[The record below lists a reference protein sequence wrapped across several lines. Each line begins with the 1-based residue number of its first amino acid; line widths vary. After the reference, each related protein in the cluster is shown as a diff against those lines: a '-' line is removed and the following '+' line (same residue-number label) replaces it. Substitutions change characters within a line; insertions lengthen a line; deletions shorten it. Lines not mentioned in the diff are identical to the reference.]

1 MAAVRPCIPVLRGG
15 RACTASAQVGHV
27 PHEIGHATAAGTE
40 RWSGR
45 VTSAAACAQS
55 ASVPHAAMASA
66 APARAF
72 GV

>member
-1 MAAVRPCIPVLRGG
+1 MASVRPCIMLGGG

-27 PHEIGHATAAGTE
+27 PHETGHATAAGRE
-40 RWSGR
+40 RWSGW
-45 VTSAAACAQS
+45 VISAAACAQS
-55 ASVPHAAMASA
+55 ASVPHAAMAAA